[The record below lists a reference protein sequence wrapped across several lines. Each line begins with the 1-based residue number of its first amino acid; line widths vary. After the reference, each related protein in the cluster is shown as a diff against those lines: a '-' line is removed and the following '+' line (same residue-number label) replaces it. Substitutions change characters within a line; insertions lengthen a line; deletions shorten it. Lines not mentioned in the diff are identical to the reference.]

1 MLYHEFHP
9 LTGEHIGSF
18 KPQVDPLESKSER
31 KIVYCRPGRYVT
43 DIAPPDAAPGKANV
57 FAQGRW
63 FQVSDHRGETWFD
76 GDVAVVITAPGDPA
90 DLGLTPE
97 APPEAPPKATA
108 DNVKAECRRR
118 IFAVADDTAQMNMAS
133 HAAAGL
139 FSDEKRMA
147 YLSALQWVAEMRGA
161 CRGLVATGNP
171 AFTTDAAWPACPPDA
186 AALAANY

>member
-139 FSDEKRMA
+139 FDAGKRA
-147 YLSALQWVAEMRGA
+147 AFLAALQWVAEMRGA
-161 CRGLVATGNP
+161 CGVLIASADAT
-171 AFTTDAAWPACPPDA
+171 FTTDDAWPPCPPEV
-186 AALAANY
+186 AALAAQF